1 MTLAKAVRHR
11 VHSIASRGCVHW
23 SALPATTITKR
34 IAEFVVQDLRPISVI
49 DGQGFTRLL
58 NYLEPG
64 YKVPSRPHVTSICH
78 KMFDSLKE
86 ELLAKLDS
94 PYVPLTTDIWTSRT
108 QQAYLTV
115 TAHFITEKW
124 KMESKVLQTRKRPE
138 RHTGVN
144 ISERLKAAACE
155 WNIANDRLAAVVRDN
170 AANMVLAVDIVGEW
184 EDLGCFGH
192 TLQLVVNAGLHLNP
206 LSRLLAAAHKLVGHF
221 KHSVAA
227 VASLN
232 NKQKAMNVP
241 EHSLIQD
248 VFTRWNSTYFMM
260 ERLAGQRWMIYAV
273 LHDELVSCP
282 EYISLDLKPDQWEL
296 LSQMVT
302 TLKPLQVATTAL
314 CFDQNVSVSLIYPVV
329 NGLLKKHLVIG
340 SDDLPVVKRFKELI
354 AGELHRRF
362 QFDPE
367 CVPIFTAAVD
377 PRYKELKF
385 ISGEE

>member
-1 MTLAKAVRHR
+1 MCPPER
-11 VHSIASRGCVHW
+11 
-23 SALPATTITKR
+23 ATAITKH
-34 IAEFVVQDLRPISVI
+34 IAEFVARDLRPISVV

-94 PYVPLTTDIWTSRT
+94 PYVSLTTDIWTSRT

-115 TAHFITEKW
+115 TAHFITGKW
-124 KMESKVLQTRKRPE
+124 KMESKVLQTSEMPE
-138 RHTGVN
+138 RHTRVN

-155 WNIANDRLAAVVRDN
+155 WKIANDRLATVVRDN
-170 AANMVLAVDIVGEW
+170 AANMVLAVDLVGEW
-184 EDLGCFGH
+184 DDLGCFGH
-192 TLQLVVNAGLHLNP
+192 TLQLAVNAGLNLYP
-206 LSRLLAAAHKLVGHF
+206 LSRLLAVARKLVGHF
-221 KHSVAA
+221 KHSVTA

-241 EHSLIQD
+241 EHRLIQD
-248 VFTRWNSTYFMM
+248 VSTRWNSTYFMM
-260 ERLAGQRWMIYAV
+260 ERLAEQRWTIYAV
-273 LHDELVSCP
+273 LHNELVSRP
-282 EYISLDLKPDQWEL
+282 EYVSLDLKPDQWEL

-302 TLKPLQVATTAL
+302 ALKPLQVATTAL
-314 CFDQNVSVSLIYPVV
+314 CLDQNVSVSLIYTVV

-340 SDDLPVVKRFKELI
+340 SDDLPVVKRFKELV
-354 AGELHRRF
+354 AGELHHRF

-367 CVPIFTAAVD
+367 CVPILAAAVD
-377 PRYKELKF
+377 P
-385 ISGEE
+385 